1 MKKNKKQR
9 DPLSYLHK
17 MLAIKRAGISIMP
30 TNVEVNDLDSL
41 NVRIEKIL
49 GIQQNLKS
57 TDMIYFIMYDIED
70 NKIRSQIVKYLLK
83 KGAFRIQKSIFM
95 ARSERA
101 LFHEIHQALKT
112 ISELYE
118 NSDSIIMIPVSTDVV
133 NNMKLMGA
141 NVDIEFI
148 TKNKNTLII

>member
-1 MKKNKKQR
+1 MTKNKKQR

-95 ARSERA
+95 ARSDRA
-101 LFHEIHQALKT
+101 LFNEIHEAMRT
-112 ISELYE
+112 INELYE
-118 NSDSIIMIPVSTDVV
+118 NSDSIIMVPIPSDVV
-133 NNMKLMGA
+133 NSMKLMGM

-148 TKNKNTLII
+148 TKSRNTLII